1 MDENHT
7 HFILVDDGTDDKWQT
22 EIELRALLE
31 SKLREGSENHHK
43 DNGTI
48 LQIQYNSLGSFQIFP
63 DAVDVDVDVVVVVVD
78 VNVDGDAC
86 EADSGKVMCVC
97 VAVDGGSGTL
107 KTIMD
112 LIEKDTPAV
121 LVEGMGRV
129 TDLLAFAY
137 KNSRPHPCQII
148 PDAGEPTFDILHPE
162 LDLRR
167 YGSAIVVPHGHC
179 Y

>member
-1 MDENHT
+1 
-7 HFILVDDGTDDKWQT
+7 
-22 EIELRALLE
+22 
-31 SKLREGSENHHK
+31 
-43 DNGTI
+43 
-48 LQIQYNSLGSFQIFP
+48 
-63 DAVDVDVDVVVVVVD
+63 
-78 VNVDGDAC
+78 
-86 EADSGKVMCVC
+86 MCVC

-112 LIEKDTPAV
+112 LIKKDTPAV

-148 PDAGEPTFDILHPE
+148 PDAGEPTFDILHSD

-167 YGSAIVVPHGHC
+167 YGSAIVLPHGLLLIIDYEYSDSTWAATYEYSC
-179 Y
+179 LFSAQSSRLLLCCSVALSL